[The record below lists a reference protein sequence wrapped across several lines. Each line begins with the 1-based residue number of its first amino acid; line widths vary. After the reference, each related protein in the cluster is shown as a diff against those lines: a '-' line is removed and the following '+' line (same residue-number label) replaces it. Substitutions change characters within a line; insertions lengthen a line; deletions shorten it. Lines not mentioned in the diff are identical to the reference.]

1 MRDWITVPAGETG
14 EEHITPEQ
22 FLAYRREQI
31 GAAAE
36 QRVIQPVTLLTFQQ
50 QIADQF
56 VQQTHAVPVGDGFS
70 TQTLAPMWV
79 GTLGGARVTIQRLPI
94 GAPTA
99 TVAFELLIA
108 GGAKVFL
115 LAGVAGSLQP
125 AAPIGS
131 VIIPT
136 GALREEGVSYHYLP
150 PDADPPPDPELT
162 EALIAAAEARNI
174 TPHQGRLWTTD
185 ALFRETGWKVR
196 RYGAAG
202 ILAVEMEMAA
212 LLAVAQVRGV
222 RLAAAMA
229 ISDELYHPWSPGW
242 HVDAFHAGCR
252 AAANLALDVAAAVND
267 ALRTGGASRQG
278 MGV

>member
-1 MRDWITVPAGETG
+1 MRDWTTVPAGETG
-14 EEHITPEQ
+14 EEHITPGQ

-36 QRVIQPVTLLTFQQ
+36 QRAIQSVTLLTFQQ

-108 GGAKVFL
+108 GGAEIFL

-125 AAPIGS
+125 TAPIGS

-150 PDADPPPDPELT
+150 PDADPQPDPELT
-162 EALIAAAEARNI
+162 EALIAAAEARGI
-174 TPHQGRLWTTD
+174 TPHQGRVWTTD
-185 ALFRETGWKVR
+185 ALFREMGWKVR

-242 HVDAFHAGCR
+242 HVDAFHAGYR
-252 AAANLALDVAAAVND
+252 AAANLALDVGAAVND
-267 ALRTGGASRQG
+267 SLRTARGEQAGNGS
-278 MGV
+278 